1 MKKWMKKMWY
11 VYSMEYYSAINRHE
25 IMPFVAT
32 QMNLESLIL
41 SKVNQ
46 IKKNMISLI
55 CRI

>member
-1 MKKWMKKMWY
+1 
-11 VYSMEYYSAINRHE
+11 MEYYSAINRHE